1 MDTTPLIVEDLL
13 LMLLDDESG
22 AIAGEGT
29 LFYPL
34 GGAVLVELGL
44 RGAVEIDEGGG
55 GLTGA
60 RITAVPGNAPSDP
73 LLAAAYRTI
82 AERPRGVQAL
92 LPTIGADLRGT
103 VVDRLLERG
112 LIRKERRKLLGLFPT
127 VRLLPGDAGYEETL
141 QERVRAALVEGAD
154 PDARTAAVAALLSAS
169 GVLSHLHPTIPW
181 SGDVYRHGKELE
193 QGIWGAEAVNTAV
206 VRTAAAIAAS
216 SVAVMVT
223 VVGTT

>member
-29 LFYPL
+29 LFYTL

-44 RGAVEIDEGGG
+44 RGAVEIDDAGG

-60 RITAVPGNAPSDP
+60 RITAVPGAEPSDP
-73 LLAAAYRTI
+73 LLAGAYGTI

-92 LPTIGADLRGT
+92 LPMIGADLRGT
-103 VVDRLLERG
+103 VLDRLEERG
-112 LIRKERRKLLGLFPT
+112 LIRQERRKMLGLFPT
-127 VRLLPGDAGYEETL
+127 TRLLPVDTGYEKAL
-141 QERVRAALVEGAD
+141 QDRVRAVLVDCVD

-169 GVLSHLHPTIPW
+169 GVLSHLHPTIRW
-181 SGDVYRHGKELE
+181 SGDVYRRGKELE
-193 QGIWGAEAVNTAV
+193 KGNWGAEAVNTAV

-216 SVAVMVT
+216 SVAVTVT
-223 VVGTT
+223 VVGTN